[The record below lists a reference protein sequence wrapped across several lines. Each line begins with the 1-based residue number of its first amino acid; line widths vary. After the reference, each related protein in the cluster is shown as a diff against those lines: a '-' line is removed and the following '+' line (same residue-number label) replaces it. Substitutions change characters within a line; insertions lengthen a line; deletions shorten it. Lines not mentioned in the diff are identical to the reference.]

1 MTPEERNVLLP
12 LLDKL
17 KETNVSEKDAEAD
30 QLIHQTLASKPDAAY
45 ILAQTVLMQDF
56 ALHQAQDTIQKLK
69 TQAQSAPQQSSG
81 SGGFLG
87 GLFGG
92 HSTPAPAQSQPQYQ
106 QAQYS
111 QPQASPWGQRPMQS
125 SPYAQPMMAAVQPGS
140 SGQPSFLRNA
150 AQTAAGVAGGALLFD
165 GISSLFGGHGGGFG
179 GGMGGGGFGGGSG
192 FGQPVENV
200 DNHEVINNYYDQPA
214 SDNDMGVQGGDS
226 NDYVD
231 NAGGIDTSTGDDS
244 DFGL

>member
-17 KETNVSEKDAEAD
+17 KETDVSEKDAEAD
-30 QLIHQTLASKPDAAY
+30 QLIHQTLAAKPDAAY

-69 TQAQSAPQQSSG
+69 AQSASQPSSSG

-87 GLFGG
+87 SLFGG
-92 HSTPAPAQSQPQYQ
+92 HSSPAPAQPQTQYQ
-106 QAQYS
+106 QPQYS

-125 SPYAQPMMAAVQPGS
+125 SPYAQPMMAAVQPGN
-140 SGQPSFLRNA
+140 GTQPSFLRGA
-150 AQTAAGVAGGALLFD
+150 AQTAAGIAGGALLFD
-165 GISSLFGGHGGGFG
+165 GISSLFGGHGGGMGGFG
-179 GGMGGGGFGGGSG
+179 GGMGGGFGGSG
-192 FGQPVENV
+192 FGQPAENV
-200 DNHEVINNYYDQPA
+200 DNHEVVNNYYDQPA
-214 SDNDMGVQGGDS
+214 PDGDMGAQGGDS
-226 NDYVD
+226 NDYID
-231 NAGGIDTSTGDDS
+231 NSGGIDTSTGDDS